1 VALFGN
7 STYNTISNNRI
18 GVDETGAVRPNEVG
32 VDVECSCYVNWQA
45 HFLFCYCF
53 SKGVCNF
60 LGQLDPKVPGFQSR
74 VFIFRLQTLQAK
86 VLLLA

>member
-1 VALFGN
+1 MNRDWTSRMGR
-7 STYNTISNNRI
+7 SIRTNTTTCR
-18 GVDETGAVRPNEVG
+18 
-32 VDVECSCYVNWQA
+32 SCYVNWQA